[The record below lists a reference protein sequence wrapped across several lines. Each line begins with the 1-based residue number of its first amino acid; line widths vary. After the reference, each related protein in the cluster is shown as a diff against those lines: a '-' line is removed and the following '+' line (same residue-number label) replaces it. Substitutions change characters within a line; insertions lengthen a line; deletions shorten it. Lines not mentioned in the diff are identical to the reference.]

1 MNDDTFKYVLIL
13 IFSVFISSV
22 SQIILK
28 KSSGEEHKSL
38 IKEYLN
44 FKVILG
50 YGLLVLSTILT
61 VIALKGISYKS
72 EPIIESI
79 GYVFIMILSRVFLK
93 EKITVRKVIGNVLIL
108 IGILVFNI

>member
-44 FKVILG
+44 VKVILG

>member
-1 MNDDTFKYVLIL
+1 MNDTYKYVLIL

-38 IKEYLN
+38 IREYLN

-50 YGLLVLSTILT
+50 YGLLIISTILT

-79 GYVFIMILSRVFLK
+79 GYIFIMILSKIFLK
-93 EKITVRKVIGNVLIL
+93 EKITIRKIIGNALIL

>member
-1 MNDDTFKYVLIL
+1 MNDIYKYVLIL

-38 IKEYLN
+38 IREYLN

-50 YGLLVLSTILT
+50 YGLLIISTILT

-79 GYVFIMILSRVFLK
+79 GYIFIMILSKIFLK
-93 EKITVRKVIGNVLIL
+93 EKITIRKIIGNALIL